1 MTACLGQRTGS
12 TRAVATVTGLQQVAV
27 IYTRKRAGGDAR
39 AARIDGRCPYASIYL
54 LQSHLVHNL
63 RRKSR
68 SAHAGVLD
76 GPNGIVKPLI
86 RAH

>member
-1 MTACLGQRTGS
+1 MACLGQRTVS
-12 TRAVATVTGLQQVAV
+12 TWAVATATGLQQVAV
-27 IYTRKRAGGDAR
+27 ICSRKRAGGDSL
-39 AARIDGRCPYASIYL
+39 AARIERRCPYTSIYL
-54 LQSHLVHNL
+54 LQSHL

>member
-12 TRAVATVTGLQQVAV
+12 TWAVATVTGLQQVAV

-39 AARIDGRCPYASIYL
+39 AARIDGRCPYTSIYL
-54 LQSHLVHNL
+54 LQSHL